1 LQGCYSR
8 GLTRVFLASAVMAT
22 SFLCSPASVEIRQ
35 LVLHTYP
42 AGSKVPGAE
51 RFTVF
56 FGRRGKPVKKPRF
69 LPASPQIE
77 QADQSF
83 PAVLGAAVQVLNH

>member
-1 LQGCYSR
+1 VS
-8 GLTRVFLASAVMAT
+8 
-22 SFLCSPASVEIRQ
+22 
-35 LVLHTYP
+35 
-42 AGSKVPGAE
+42 GAE